1 MATDNKDPKE
11 IAKYEKIIEGTKG
24 QLADAQA
31 GRNLTKP
38 DKEIIVREADLER
51 VDETKDFNF
60 ANLFGETDAD
70 EESEEDQ
77 DKDEMEKEEAEEEAE
92 SGEEEEEDDDEDE
105 DDEDGK
111 VRKKKVVKA
120 AAPEQVE
127 IKDVAKQI
135 PGKFAA
141 KTRVKYLKIAYK
153 AFKADYKKQRKVKAS
168 KKKQKNKYRIKGYR
182 IKYSAKVQ
190 RKCKEELKIA
200 KAVYKAEKK
209 LESRRKALDGAISSG
224 KEKSIWKAKKN
235 MLNYRG

>member
-70 EESEEDQ
+70 EESEDGQ
-77 DKDEMEKEEAEEEAE
+77 DKDEMD
-92 SGEEEEEDDDEDE
+92 GEEKAEDEEEDEMDE